1 MGTDIYQPPAK
12 VVRCCR
18 ARQNIAKNC
27 YLLSSVRRECY
38 GGTLRFPNIRKVVGI
53 EIQVMFCNVLNL
65 YFMIC
70 SRLLRNDSSIFQ
82 HILAIFRNGWNCK
95 TTSKLK
101 KKIRKYFSGIAC
113 NIHPEVPILR
123 FFFGKVQY
131 LGQNWSFFQI
141 WNSSGVFLT
150 RDPYKERANWRQP
163 SFFCVHS
170 ISTPFWVP
178 FLGPKPALQHLRK
191 FLLLFTFLSPLA
203 ALRRLNATGV
213 AAPSVMHNGQTIDAW
228 RAPNLPIWRPFG
240 NPKESVESL

>member
-1 MGTDIYQPPAK
+1 MLWRYVAFPKHKKG
-12 VVRCCR
+12 CR
-18 ARQNIAKNC
+18 NWN
-27 YLLSSVRRECY
+27 SSNALQCFKLIFHDLFKATWEW
-38 GGTLRFPNIRKVVGI
+38 
-53 EIQVMFCNVLNL
+53 
-65 YFMIC
+65 
-70 SRLLRNDSSIFQ
+70 FQ

-101 KKIRKYFSGIAC
+101 KVFNFFFRHC
-113 NIHPEVPILR
+113 LQHPPRSPDLA

-131 LGQNWSFFQI
+131 LGQNWFFFQI

-163 SFFCVHS
+163 SFVCVHS
-170 ISTPFWVP
+170 ISPPFWVP

-240 NPKESVESL
+240 DPKESVESL